1 MARPGIEPRTSDL
14 RVRCPTDC
22 ATRPGLH
29 DTVKGKRMRGE
40 DDIKD
45 WTGIGFARAAEDKTR
60 RKGVV
65 QSSAVRQLWD
75 NLDWTEIVT
84 GLDERF

>member
-1 MARPGIEPRTSDL
+1 M
-14 RVRCPTDC
+14 
-22 ATRPGLH
+22 
-29 DTVKGKRMRGE
+29 
-40 DDIKD
+40 
-45 WTGIGFARAAEDKTR
+45 GFARAAEDKTR

-75 NLDWTEIVT
+75 NLDWTEIGT